1 MLRYAGGVTKRANS
15 VLPLGDVPD
24 MDRAI
29 AEAERFYAGV
39 GLPCVFSIGA
49 GATEGLDAELSRRG
63 YRRTG
68 PTLIMAI
75 RLADV
80 RSAAEPAGVEPDPSE
95 DWLRTWWQ
103 TEGIGHRA
111 HDRIPPRAW
120 AERILT
126 GVRAGY
132 LHLPEGAV
140 GRAVPQDKWLG
151 IYCMAVAPHARRRG
165 LGTSVLR
172 TLLAWG
178 RTQGAVYGYLA
189 VTEANRAARALYER
203 EGFTVVGRYHY
214 RVKPEAE
221 ATARGAAVTDRA
233 RPGRERSRQ
242 RPRLTDG
249 DSMSRA
255 DSSRISA
262 PLARSA
268 AACCRPW
275 WAQNNSSPPEG
286 RMARR

>member
-1 MLRYAGGVTKRANS
+1 VDFERSLFDRLVDEAWPAPGRVVTGGWVLRYAGGVTKRANS

-221 ATARGAAVTDRA
+221 ATARG
-233 RPGRERSRQ
+233 
-242 RPRLTDG
+242 
-249 DSMSRA
+249 
-255 DSSRISA
+255 
-262 PLARSA
+262 
-268 AACCRPW
+268 
-275 WAQNNSSPPEG
+275 
-286 RMARR
+286 RR